1 MKETKQILIAAKQA
15 EIDLAL
21 LSSSK
26 KNEVL
31 NKIADNIEKNINI
44 ILQANLIDCENAKDK
59 LSSVM
64 IDRLRLDESRVF
76 QIAKGIR
83 SVASLKD
90 PIGRILESKQLK
102 NGLKMKKVSVPLGV
116 VGIIYESRPN
126 VTADAGALCFKS
138 GNVCV
143 LRGGKDAFK
152 TSYEIVKIMRETL
165 KQENLNENFI
175 NIVEDTSR
183 QSSFELMT
191 AVGFID
197 VLIPRGG
204 SGLIKACVENAKVPC
219 IETGTGIC
227 HVYVDE
233 FADFNKALN
242 IIENA
247 KTSRPSVCNA
257 EEVCLVN
264 KKIATEFLKKLKQ
277 RLVEDRVKQ
286 GKQEVELRCDETAYN
301 LIGGTLAT
309 ESDFDTEFLDYILAV
324 KVVEGIDEAIK
335 HIQKHSTKH
344 SDCIVSE
351 NEENC
356 NKFTLCVDSAVVYV
370 NSSTRFTDGGE
381 FDKGCEIGISTQKLH
396 ARGPMGLEELCSYKY
411 IITGNG
417 NIRV

>member
-1 MKETKQILIAAKQA
+1 MKLTKEILIQAKEA
-15 EIDLAL
+15 SKSLAILSTEI
-21 LSSSK
+21 
-26 KNEVL
+26 KNKVL
-31 NKIADNIEKNINI
+31 NKIADNLEKNCYR
-44 ILQANLIDCENAKDK
+44 ILQANLIDCENAKNT

-64 IDRLRLDESRVF
+64 IDRLKLNQDRVI
-76 QIAKGIR
+76 QMAKGIR
-83 SVASLKD
+83 QVVALTD
-90 PIGRILESKQLK
+90 PIGNILEDKKLN
-102 NGLKMKKVSVPLGV
+102 NGLKIKKVSVPIGV

-143 LRGGKDAFK
+143 LRGGKDAFNS
-152 TSYEIVKIMRETL
+152 SYEIVKIMRETL
-165 KQENLNENFI
+165 KEEGLNENFI
-175 NIVEDTSR
+175 NMVEDTSR

-191 AVGFID
+191 AVGLID

-204 SGLIKACVENAKVPC
+204 AGLIKACVENAKVPC

-227 HVYVDE
+227 HVYIDE
-233 FADFNKALN
+233 YADLEKALN
-242 IIENA
+242 IVENA

-257 EEVCLVN
+257 QEVCLVN
-264 KKIATEFLKKLKQ
+264 KKIAKEFLPKLKQ
-277 RLVEDRVKQ
+277 RLVEDRIKNKKQ
-286 GKQEVELRCDETAYN
+286 SVQFRCDDFSYN
-301 LIGGTLAT
+301 LIGGTRANKN
-309 ESDFDTEFLDYILAV
+309 DFDTEFLDYILAV
-324 KVVEGIDEAIK
+324 KVVENVEEAIE
-335 HIQKHSTKH
+335 HISKHSTNH

-351 NEENC
+351 NESNC
-356 NKFTLCVDSAVVYV
+356 NKFVLCVDSAAVYI